1 MEILCGI
8 YCIENTINQKK
19 YIGQSIDIYRR
30 WQEHKLARTKQ
41 TISSAI
47 IKYGI
52 NNFSFRIIELCERNL
67 LNEREIY
74 WINYYDTYHNGYNET
89 PGGSYVSDKCK
100 KQINAYDLN
109 GNYIRTYTSCRDAA
123 RDNNCSPQQIYLVL
137 NHLRRT
143 AGSMQFRYLNDSTPV
158 TSTNGAQGRHHKTI
172 LQLDLNDNIIAEFK
186 TIEEASKITG
196 AYGPSIG
203 RVCRGI
209 KNTTHGF
216 KWRYKEDYL
225 KSMENNI

>member
-30 WQEHKLARTKQ
+30 WQQHKLGKTKCA
-41 TISSAI
+41 ISYAI
-47 IKYGI
+47 VKYGI
-52 NNFSFRIIELCERNL
+52 EKFSFTIVELCDRDL

-74 WINYYDTYHNGYNET
+74 WINYYDTYNNGYNET
-89 PGGSYVSDKCK
+89 LGGSYVSDNCK
-100 KQINAYDLN
+100 KQVKAYNLN
-109 GNYIRTYTSCRDAA
+109 GDYIKTYESLHEAA
-123 RDNNCSPQQIYLVL
+123 RDNNCSPQQIYHVV
-137 NHLRRT
+137 NHLRLT
-143 AGSMQFRYLNDSTPV
+143 AGSMQFRYIDDDTPV
-158 TSTNGAQGRHHKTI
+158 MPIINSFGRSKI
-172 LQLDLNDNIIAEFK
+172 IIQLDLNDNFIAEFK
-186 TIEEASKITG
+186 TIAEASRMTG

-216 KWRYKEDYL
+216 KWKYKEDYL
-225 KSMENNI
+225 KKYGE